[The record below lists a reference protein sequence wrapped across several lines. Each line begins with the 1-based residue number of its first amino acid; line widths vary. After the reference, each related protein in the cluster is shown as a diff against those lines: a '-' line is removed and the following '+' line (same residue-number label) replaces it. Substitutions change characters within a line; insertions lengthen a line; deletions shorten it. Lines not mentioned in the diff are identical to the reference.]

1 MKSKYFYS
9 LPLIYCNENT
19 LVFQI
24 TAVFFFPIHVVKTE
38 IASDIIS
45 QV

>member
-9 LPLIYCNENT
+9 LPLTYCNENT

-24 TAVFFFPIHVVKTE
+24 AAVFFFPIHVEKAE
-38 IASDIIS
+38 ITSDIIA